1 MEEKLRNLLS
11 SLLQIKD
18 DLEMRDANWIE
29 INEINKA
36 ISILEDVMVENKIY
50 RR

>member
-18 DLEMRDANWIE
+18 DLEMRDASWVE